1 MSSRLNEDFE
11 DDFTGNDVVRIDEYK
26 ELARLD
32 YYRILVTL
40 DKAENMPKVE
50 EVKLSLF
57 DKEKYES
64 VFVIGQSK
72 LTYYS
77 NGKLVVEGHGLYDNV
92 LVEIQDEYYDKL
104 ETVTLILTDTET
116 LPF

>member
-1 MSSRLNEDFE
+1 
-11 DDFTGNDVVRIDEYK
+11 
-26 ELARLD
+26 
-32 YYRILVTL
+32 
-40 DKAENMPKVE
+40 MPRVE

-77 NGKLVVEGHGLYDNV
+77 NGKLVVEGAWF
-92 LVEIQDEYYDKL
+92 I
-104 ETVTLILTDTET
+104 
-116 LPF
+116 